1 MRKFL
6 FILSLFLLSSAVA
19 PAQLKKSLVKIVKEG
34 REPGMPYESPLLN
47 NFSRGVYKD
56 ESEVWT
62 EKDVKEIT
70 QKLGYRIVYMR
81 TIGLSPSWAVGGI
94 KYFPRQFGFVP
105 ESEWQQYQSEAGIRE
120 RNIVKKVNEDITAND
135 FPKEGEVCFFDQ
147 NYGSQKFKIKWTGN
161 IVDGMIDGQ
170 GMGYMMRTE
179 GEKRVYYTVKG
190 TFQKGLPLG
199 DVTYAVGNTL
209 DNDADRDVKR
219 NYKYQMNVS
228 SCSDGVA
235 YFTKDNNK
243 YGFLSSDGKLVCK
256 PVYDAVKKDMKNGQ
270 FVVTYKKVDIVID
283 KNGKF
288 LSIADG
294 VTEIPRCYF
303 WGDNMFSDVK
313 SITLPKSV
321 TKLGEQAFGGLK
333 NLESV
338 IILGR
343 ISSLGKDTFLG
354 CTNLRTVDLSQMTHN
369 IVSDGMFWRCESLT
383 SVILPQ
389 NLTSIGDK
397 AFFECNSLKT
407 IVLPNTLESI
417 HNGAFKNCTSLT
429 TIAIPNSVKTLG
441 DNCFQGCTS
450 LTSIVLPNSVTT
462 IGSNAF
468 ANCGSLSSATLPTNL
483 SSTAKG
489 KVIFVDCGKLKSVA
503 LRGTNGAK
511 KLSTDWY
518 WFKSADPN
526 APKST
531 NTATTKSSDIDP
543 NAVSIPR
550 YEVYTPMKRLDDQV
564 STITLKYDG
573 LGLFNIE
580 KWNNS
585 FHVTHDT
592 QDNSNYNGKTYHYDT
607 LDHAAEAHYVW
618 RKYKKIRTVGLVS
631 TW

>member
-81 TIGLSPSWAVGGI
+81 KIGLSPSWAVGGI

-135 FPKEGEVCFFDQ
+135 FPKEGEVYFFDQ
-147 NYGSQKFKIKWTGN
+147 NYGSQKFKTKWTGN

-190 TFQKGLPLG
+190 TFQKGLPVG

-209 DNDADRDVKR
+209 DNDADRNVKI
-219 NYKYQMNVS
+219 NYKHLMNVS
-228 SCSDGVA
+228 SFSNGVA
-235 YFTKDNNK
+235 YYTKDQKK
-243 YGFLSSDGKLVCK
+243 YGFLSSEGKLVSK

-343 ISSLGKDTFLG
+343 ISSLGKDTFWG

-369 IVSDGMFWRCESLT
+369 IVSDGMFWECESLT

-450 LTSIVLPNSVTT
+450 LTSIILPNSVTT
-462 IGSNAF
+462 IGSKAF
-468 ANCGSLSSATLPTNL
+468 ANCGLLSSVTLPANL

-489 KVIFVDCGKLKSVA
+489 KVIFADCDKLQSINV
-503 LRGTNGAK
+503 RNTNGTK
-511 KLSTDWY
+511 KVSRDWY
-518 WFKSADPN
+518 WFSTTDPN
-526 APKST
+526 APKPITKSEAET
-531 NTATTKSSDIDP
+531 MSAPKYTTTKAWYYTGKDFLWGKNYTKLIKYADGTKAYIKRYRQSDDAP
-543 NAVSIPR
+543 E
-550 YEVYTPMKRLDDQV
+550 YYTG
-564 STITLKYDG
+564 TG
-573 LGLFNIE
+573 LGFKSYKTEKDAADAIWIYMKYNILIDRG
-580 KWNNS
+580 S
-585 FHVTHDT
+585 RF
-592 QDNSNYNGKTYHYDT
+592 
-607 LDHAAEAHYVW
+607 
-618 RKYKKIRTVGLVS
+618 
-631 TW
+631 